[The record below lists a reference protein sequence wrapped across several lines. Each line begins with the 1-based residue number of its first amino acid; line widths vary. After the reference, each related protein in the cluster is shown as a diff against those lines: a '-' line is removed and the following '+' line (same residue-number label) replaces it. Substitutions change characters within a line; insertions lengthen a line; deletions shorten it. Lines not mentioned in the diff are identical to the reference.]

1 MRPIPAKLA
10 EGPFVRR
17 SALDLG
23 LTPKMLRGKRFERIH
38 YEVYRV
44 ATGPMTYDER
54 LEAARLALPKE
65 ARLTGISRIQELGLD
80 FGPRLPIHFVVE
92 GDHHLDLDG
101 VFLHRTKSFAPL
113 VNGEMSVEGAFISYC
128 SLARV
133 IDAIKVGD
141 WLLGNDHMDLK
152 RLIEV
157 AGAHLWRA
165 GAHEALFIT
174 NFLTTES
181 RSLKESET
189 AACLTFAGLP
199 RPEFNLTLDIT
210 EREVIGDL
218 VYVALRLVI
227 EYEGRQHQ
235 EDREEYNKDIDRYK
249 LLRDS
254 SYRYM
259 QITDERLKRPQRMV
273 LLIHEEMCEAGYQ
286 GPPPTFGENW
296 NSLFVRVAR
305 LVGRTGPDRTTA

>member
-1 MRPIPAKLA
+1 MKPIPAELCS
-10 EGPFVRR
+10 GPFLR
-17 SALDLG
+17 SDALKLG
-23 LTPKMLRGKRFERIH
+23 VTPKMLRGKRFERVH
-38 YEVYRV
+38 FEVYRV
-44 ATGPMTYDER
+44 AAGPIDHSEC
-54 LEAARLALPKE
+54 LAAARLALPRD

-80 FGPRLPIHFVVE
+80 HGPLLPIHFVVE

-113 VNGEMSVEGAFISYC
+113 VDGQMSAEGAYISYC

-141 WLLGNDHMDLK
+141 WLLTNNHMDLT

-157 AGAHLWRA
+157 ASAHLWRA
-165 GAHEALFIT
+165 GAYEALYIA
-174 NFLTTES
+174 NFLTTKS

-199 RPEFNLTLDIT
+199 TPEFNLTLDIA

-227 EYEGRQHQ
+227 EYEGRHHQ
-235 EDREEYNKDIDRYK
+235 EEREQYNKDIDRYK
-249 LLRDS
+249 LMRDH

-259 QITDERLKRPQRMV
+259 QTTDERLKRPQRMV
-273 LLIHEEMCEAGYQ
+273 RLVHDEMREAGYD
-286 GPPPTFGENW
+286 GPPPMFGENW
-296 NSLFVRVAR
+296 KTLFVRVSR
-305 LVGRTGPDRTTA
+305 LVGRKGPDLTAA